1 MSQTVLELRHI
12 TKIFPGIKALDD
24 VHFELKKGE
33 VHALLG
39 ENGAGKS
46 TLIKVITGVHQPE
59 QGEIFVNGE
68 KREIADP
75 LIARELGI
83 AAIYQ
88 HATAYQHLTV
98 AENIFI
104 GHEFIKKHTKWISW
118 KQINQSAKELLQ
130 RLGSD
135 IDPQTP
141 MESLSVAKQQLV
153 EIAKAL
159 SYNAEILIMDEPTAA
174 LSEGESEELYQITE
188 NLKAKGTSIIFISH
202 RFEDVERLADRIT
215 VFRDSKYIGTWE
227 KGELTNEQLMK
238 HMVGR
243 EINQL
248 FPKKQVKIGKE
259 LLKVEGLSRIGFFKD
274 ISFTL
279 HAGEI
284 LGLTGLVG
292 AGRTEVAQCI
302 YGVEKLDAGT
312 VYMEGKPI
320 KNKNTQQGLRNGIGY
335 LPEDRQIEGLLLPW
349 SIADNI
355 TLASLSKFQKRGLI
369 QRKKLL
375 NSAKQTAE
383 RLEVKAVS
391 VLDAADSLSGG
402 NQQKVVVGKVL
413 ESEAKIIILDEPTK
427 GVDVGSKASMYE
439 IMSELAS
446 QGYGILMISSEM
458 PEILGMCDRIM
469 VMREGRISAVLD
481 RKEANQE
488 LILKFALPLENAKK
502 KEGAVG

>member
-1 MSQTVLELRHI
+1 MSQTVLDLRHI

-24 VHFELKKGE
+24 VSFELKKGE
-33 VHALLG
+33 IHALLG

-59 QGEIFVNGE
+59 DGEIFVNGE
-68 KREIADP
+68 KKVISDP

-104 GHEFIKKHTKWISW
+104 GREFVKKHTGLIDW
-118 KQINQSAKELLQ
+118 KTIHAYARELLTQ
-130 RLGSD
+130 LGSD
-135 IDPQTP
+135 IDPGTP
-141 MESLSVAKQQLV
+141 MENLSVAKQQLV

-159 SYNAEILIMDEPTAA
+159 SHDAKILIMDEPTAA
-174 LSEGESEELYQITE
+174 LSERESEELYEITE
-188 NLKAKGTSIIFISH
+188 HLKAKGTSIIFISH

-215 VFRDSKYIGTWE
+215 VYRDSKYIGTWD
-227 KGELTNEQLMK
+227 KGEISNDELVK

-243 EINQL
+243 EIQQL
-248 FPKKQVKIGKE
+248 FPKKQVKKGNE
-259 LLKVEGLSRIGFFKD
+259 LLRVEHLGRIGFFRD

-302 YGVEKLDAGT
+302 YGVEKPDEGEI
-312 VYMEGKPI
+312 YIEGKRVR
-320 KNKNTQQGLRNGIGY
+320 NRNTQEGLKSGIGY
-335 LPEDRQIEGLLLPW
+335 LPEDRQMEGLLLPW

-355 TLASLSKFQKRGLI
+355 MLAALPKFRKRGLL
-369 QRKKLL
+369 QRRKLL
-375 NSAKQTAE
+375 ERAKKTGE
-383 RLEVKAVS
+383 KLEVKAVS
-391 VLDAADSLSGG
+391 VFDTADSLSGG

-413 ESEAKIIILDEPTK
+413 ESQAKIIILDEPTK
-427 GVDVGSKASMYE
+427 GVDIGSKASMYA
-439 IMSELAS
+439 IMSDLAS

-469 VMREGRISAVLD
+469 IMREGRISGIFD
-481 RKEANQE
+481 RGEVTQE
-488 LILKFALPLENAKK
+488 LILSYALPAGNAKK
-502 KEGAVG
+502 EGSEQ